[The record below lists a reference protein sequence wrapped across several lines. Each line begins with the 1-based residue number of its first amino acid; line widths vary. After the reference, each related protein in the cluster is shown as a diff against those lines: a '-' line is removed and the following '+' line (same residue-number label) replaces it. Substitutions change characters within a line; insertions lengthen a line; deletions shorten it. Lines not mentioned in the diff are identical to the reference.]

1 MKSSPE
7 QTGFDLIVV
16 ARAVRTRGLKGEI
29 VAELLSDFPERF
41 GQISSVFA
49 VGPGETKTLELEN
62 HWFQNDRI
70 ILKFAGYDDVE
81 SAKSLIGFD
90 FALPESERMMLSEN
104 EYYDWELE
112 GCSVVIK
119 DGPTLGVVRGVLRTG
134 GVELLAIEDEAAR
147 EHLVPMVESFVLKID
162 ISRREILIDP
172 PEGLLELS

>member
-1 MKSSPE
+1 MARE
-7 QTGFDLIVV
+7 QIDSDLIVV
-16 ARAVRTRGLKGEI
+16 ARAIRTRGLKGEI

-41 GQISSVFA
+41 AQLSSVFA
-49 VGPGETKTLELEN
+49 VGSGEKKSLELED

-81 SAKSLIGFD
+81 AAKSLIGFD
-90 FALPESERMMLSEN
+90 FALPEGERMKLSEN

-119 DGPTLGVVRGVLRTG
+119 DGPPLGIVSGVLRTG
-134 GVELLAIEDEAAR
+134 GVELLAIADESAR

-162 ISRREILIDP
+162 ISRKEILIDP
-172 PEGLLELS
+172 PEGLLEL

>member
-1 MKSSPE
+1 MPRE
-7 QTGFDLIVV
+7 QIDSELIVV
-16 ARAVRTRGLKGEI
+16 ARALRTRGLKGEI

-41 GQISSVFA
+41 EQISSVFA
-49 VGPGETKTLELEN
+49 VGSGAKKSLELED

-70 ILKFAGYDDVE
+70 VLKFAGYDDVE

-90 FALPESERMMLSEN
+90 FALPEAERMKLSEN

-119 DGPTLGVVRGVLRTG
+119 DGPSLGIVRGVLRTG
-134 GVELLAIEDEAAR
+134 GVELLAVEDENAR

-162 ISRREILIDP
+162 ILRKEIVIDP
-172 PEGLLELS
+172 PAGLLEL

>member
-1 MKSSPE
+1 MNSPPDE
-7 QTGFDLIVV
+7 TDSDLIIV

-41 GQISSVFA
+41 ERISAVFA
-49 VGPGETKTLELEN
+49 VGSGERKTLKLEN

-70 ILKFAGYDDVE
+70 VLKFAGYDDVE
-81 SAKSLIGFD
+81 AAKSLIGFD
-90 FALPESERMMLSEN
+90 FALPESERMKLSEN

-119 DGPTLGVVRGVLRTG
+119 DGPTLGIVRGILRTG
-134 GVELLAIEDEAAR
+134 GVELLAVEDQSAR
-147 EHLVPMVESFVLKID
+147 EHLVPMVESFVIKID

-172 PEGLLELS
+172 PEGLLEL